1 MIWYGGD
8 YNPEQWPEDVW
19 TEDAR
24 LMVDAKVTIATIGVF
39 SWAKIQPGPDTF
51 DFEWLDR
58 VIDGLWESGI
68 RIDLATATASPPPW
82 LTTLHPE
89 MLPVTAEGVRLVP
102 GSRQGYCPSSPIY
115 REHAVRLAEKLA
127 ERYGDH
133 PALQFWHINNEYG
146 CHVSHCYCDVS
157 AAAFRDWLIA
167 RYGSIE
173 ELNRAWGTAFW
184 SQAYSSF
191 DEVLPPRAMP
201 TFPNPT
207 QVLDFDRFSADELL
221 NCFRAEAAV
230 LRERTPNIP
239 ITTNFMGF
247 FRNADY
253 WAWAKEVDFV
263 SDDLYPD
270 PSDPEA
276 WRGAAM
282 ARDLMRSLAGDKPW
296 VLMEQ
301 ASSAVNWRPRNAP
314 KVPGQMKALSY
325 QAVARGSDGILFF
338 QWRQSRAGA
347 ERFHS
352 AMLPH
357 GGTDTRVW
365 REVRELGHELSAI
378 SDAGAG
384 AGAGARA
391 GAVTAPRSGRAAIVL
406 DWDSWRLFDQ
416 DCLPGEVGYVATL
429 SSWHTALT
437 DQGYLVDFVPAGGA
451 VDAYSVVVAATL
463 FVASDEEL
471 TVLADFARAGGT
483 LIVGYQSGI
492 HDRDLAIR
500 LGGYLGP
507 LRDVLGVWVEEFS
520 PLQDGATVSV
530 QFGDGART
538 GQVWS
543 ELVRLDGATPLA
555 TFSGGW
561 LDGLPAVTSAD
572 AGEGRAIYVATQF
585 SAVDLGA
592 LLRAWGVVVESL
604 ARPHDLPVETVT
616 RGENLYVINQ
626 GPVSADVSVIPALAA
641 EPPLAAF
648 EVRVLPAR

>member
-19 TEDAR
+19 PEDVR
-24 LMVDAKVTIATIGVF
+24 LMVDAKVNIATVGVF
-39 SWAKIQPGPDTF
+39 SWAKLQPAADRF

-58 VIDGLWESGI
+58 VIDGLWDAGI

-102 GSRQGYCPSSPIY
+102 GSRQAYCPSSPVY

-133 PALQFWHINNEYG
+133 PALQFWHVNNEYA
-146 CHVSHCYCDVS
+146 CHTSHCYCDVS
-157 AAAFRDWLIA
+157 AAAFRDWLIK
-167 RYGSIE
+167 RYGDID

-184 SQAYSSF
+184 SQAYSTF

-207 QVLDFDRFSADELL
+207 QVLDFDRFSSDELL
-221 NCFRAEAAV
+221 DCYRAEAAV
-230 LRERTPNIP
+230 LRERTPYIP

-253 WAWAKEVDFV
+253 WQWAAELDFI
-263 SDDLYPD
+263 SDDHYPD

-276 WRGAAM
+276 WRLAAM
-282 ARDLMRSLAGDKPW
+282 TRDLMRSLAGDKPW

-314 KVPGQMKALSY
+314 KAPGQMKALSY

-365 REVRELGHELSAI
+365 REVRELGHDLSSI
-378 SDAGAG
+378 ED
-384 AGAGARA
+384 A

-416 DCLPGEVGYVATL
+416 ACLPGQVDYVATL
-429 SSWHTALT
+429 RSWHTALT

-451 VDAYSVVVAATL
+451 LDAYSVVVAAAL

-520 PLQDGATVSV
+520 PVQDGDTVAV
-530 QFGDGART
+530 RFGDTVRQ

-555 TFSGGW
+555 TFDGGW
-561 LDGLPAVTSAD
+561 LNGLPAVTSST
-572 AGEGRAIYVATQF
+572 AGEGRALYVATQF
-585 SAVDLGA
+585 SASDLGA
-592 LLRAWGVVVESL
+592 LLGSWGLVVESL

-616 RGENLYVINQ
+616 RGDSLYVINQ
-626 GPVSADVSVIPALAA
+626 GPSSADVSVIAALAGESPL
-641 EPPLAAF
+641 EPF
-648 EVRVLPAR
+648 EVRVLPAL

>member
-1 MIWYGGD
+1 MTWYGGD

-24 LMVDAKVTIATIGVF
+24 LMVDAKVNIATIGVF
-39 SWAKIQPGPDTF
+39 SWAKLQPAPDTF

-89 MLPVTAEGVRLVP
+89 MLPVTADGVRLVP

-157 AAAFRDWLIA
+157 AAAFRDWLVA

-184 SQAYSSF
+184 SQAYSTF

-207 QVLDFDRFSADELL
+207 QVLDFDRFSAEELL
-221 NCFRAEAAV
+221 NCYRAEVAV
-230 LRERTPNIP
+230 LRERTPDIP

-270 PSDPEA
+270 PSDPDA

-296 VLMEQ
+296 LLMEQ

-314 KVPGQMKALSY
+314 KAPGQMKALSY

-378 SDAGAG
+378 SDAGA
-384 AGAGARA
+384 
-391 GAVTAPRSGRAAIVL
+391 VTAPRSGRAAIVL

-416 DCLPGEVGYVATL
+416 DCLPGEVDYVATL

-463 FVASDEEL
+463 FVASDDEL
-471 TVLADFARAGGT
+471 AVLADFARAGGT

-500 LGGYLGP
+500 VGGYLGP

-520 PLQDGATVSV
+520 PLQVGETVAV
-530 QFGDGART
+530 QFDAGVARDGQT
-538 GQVWS
+538 WS
-543 ELVRLDGATPLA
+543 ELVRLEGATALA

-561 LDGLPAVTSAD
+561 LDGLPAVTSSD

-585 SAVDLGA
+585 SDVDLGA
-592 LLRAWGVVVESL
+592 LLSSWGVVVESL
-604 ARPHDLPVETVT
+604 ARPHELPVETVT
-616 RGENLYVINQ
+616 RGDNLYVINQ

-641 EPPLAAF
+641 EPALAPF